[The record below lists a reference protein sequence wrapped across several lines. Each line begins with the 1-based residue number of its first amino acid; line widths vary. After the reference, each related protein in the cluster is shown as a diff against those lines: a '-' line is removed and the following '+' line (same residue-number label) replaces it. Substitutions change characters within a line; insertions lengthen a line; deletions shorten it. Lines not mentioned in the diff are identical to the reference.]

1 MYSDLSLIIILN
13 EGIRGHLSQT
23 RGVAHWL
30 AELTG
35 ARITEIKVPDLAGWR
50 RFWQLKVKARSL
62 RNWSIPECEKW
73 LIDSG
78 GRALLDD
85 LALELDLADGKEK
98 GCILLSAGNTP
109 APFNLALGRT
119 LGVRRAVLMTPS
131 VIGTDPFDFA
141 IIPEHDFPQLTDN
154 VLTTLGAPNCI
165 IPDELEKKGK
175 ELIHDFPSGDS
186 ASWGVL
192 IGGDTA
198 NYSIDPE
205 WIRIN
210 IGALLEVSFERGAGL
225 YITTSRRTSKEAERA
240 LEEITRDR
248 ENVRMNLIAS
258 RDSRNPVPG
267 ILGLCTRIF
276 CTEDSVSMLS
286 EAVTSGK
293 DIFLLRVR
301 KRRGIRML
309 LGKMTR
315 LLVDARFLPL
325 SSLWGFYRFE
335 FMRQRLIKKGLM
347 VEMPPEIDKWTE
359 IISADINKSK
369 FEFNEAKRS
378 AEWILKRLNG

>member
-35 ARITEIKVPDLAGWR
+35 ARIKEIKVPDLVGWR

-62 RNWSIPECEKW
+62 RNCSISECEKW
-73 LIDSG
+73 IIDSG
-78 GRALLDD
+78 GGVLLDD
-85 LALELDLADGKEK
+85 LTVDHDFSDEKKK

-109 APFNLALGRT
+109 APFNLAFGRI

-141 IIPEHDFPQLTDN
+141 IIPEHDFPKSNDN
-154 VLTTLGAPNCI
+154 VLATIGAPNFI

-175 ELIHDFPSGDS
+175 ELVHDFPSGDS
-186 ASWGVL
+186 ESWGVL
-192 IGGDTA
+192 IGGDTV

-210 IGALLEVSFERGAGL
+210 IGALLEVSSNRGAGL
-225 YITTSRRTSKEAERA
+225 YITTSRRTSQDAERV
-240 LEEITRDR
+240 LEEITGDR
-248 ENVRMNLIAS
+248 EHVRMNLIAS

-267 ILGLCTRIF
+267 ILGLCSRIF

-293 DIFLLRVR
+293 EIFLLRVR
-301 KRRGIRML
+301 KKRGIRMF

-315 LLVDARFLPL
+315 LLVEAQCLPL

-335 FMRQRLIKKGLM
+335 FMREKFIKMGLM
-347 VEMPPEIDKWTE
+347 IEMPSETAKWME
-359 IISADINKSK
+359 LISADTATRQV
-369 FEFNEAKRS
+369 EFNEAKRS

>member
-35 ARITEIKVPDLAGWR
+35 ARIKEIKVPDLAGWR

-62 RNWSIPECEKW
+62 RSCSIPECEKW

-78 GRALLDD
+78 GGFLLND
-85 LALELDLADGKEK
+85 LTVDLADGKKK

-109 APFNLALGRT
+109 APFNLALGRI
-119 LGVRRAVLMTPS
+119 LGVPRAVLMTPS
-131 VIGTDPFDFA
+131 FIGTDPFDFA
-141 IIPEHDFPQLTDN
+141 IVPEHDFPELTDN
-154 VLTTLGAPNCI
+154 VLTTIGAPNLI

-175 ELIHDFPSGDS
+175 ELVNDFPSGDS
-186 ASWGVL
+186 ESWGVL

-210 IGALLEVSFERGAGL
+210 IGALLEVSSKRGVGL
-225 YITTSRRTSKEAERA
+225 YITTSRRTNQDAERA
-240 LEEITRDR
+240 LEEITGGT

-267 ILGLCTRIF
+267 ILGLCTRVF

-293 DIFLLRVR
+293 DIFLMRVR
-301 KRRGIRML
+301 KKRGIRMF

-315 LLVDARFLPL
+315 LLVDAQCLPL

-335 FMRQRLIKKGLM
+335 FMREKFIKMGLM
-347 VEMPPEIDKWTE
+347 IELPSETTE
-359 IISADINKSK
+359 WMELISDDTATSQV
-369 FEFNEAKRS
+369 EFNEARRS

>member
-1 MYSDLSLIIILN
+1 MYSDLSLVIILN

-35 ARITEIKVPDLAGWR
+35 ARIKEVKVPDLAGWR
-50 RFWQLKVKARSL
+50 RFWQLKVRARSL
-62 RNWSIPECEKW
+62 ISCSIPECEKW

-78 GRALLDD
+78 GRDLLDD
-85 LALELDLADGKEK
+85 LTVELNLADGKEK
-98 GCILLSAGNTP
+98 GCIFISAGNTP
-109 APFNLALGRT
+109 APFNLALGRR

-141 IIPEHDFPQLTDN
+141 IVPEHDFPQLTDN
-154 VLTTLGAPNCI
+154 VLTTLGAPNSI

-175 ELIHDFPSGDS
+175 ELVHEFPSGDS
-186 ASWGVL
+186 GSWGVL

-240 LEEITRDR
+240 LEEITRNR

-267 ILGLCTRIF
+267 ILGLCSRIF

-293 DIFLLRVR
+293 DVFLLRVR
-301 KRRGIRML
+301 KKRGIRMF

-335 FMRQRLIKKGLM
+335 FMREKFIKMNLM
-347 VEMPPEIDKWTE
+347 IEMPSDTTEWTE
-359 IISADINKSK
+359 LISDEIATNQVQ
-369 FEFNEAKRS
+369 FNEAKRS
-378 AEWILKRLNG
+378 AEWILKRFNG

>member
-35 ARITEIKVPDLAGWR
+35 ARIKEIKVPDLAGWR

-62 RNWSIPECEKW
+62 RNCSISECKKW

-78 GRALLDD
+78 GGVLLDD
-85 LALELDLADGKEK
+85 LTVDLATGEK
-98 GCILLSAGNTP
+98 KQCILLSAGNTS
-109 APFNLALGRT
+109 APFTLVLGRI
-119 LGVRRAVLMTPS
+119 LGVRRVVLMTPS

-141 IIPEHDFPQLTDN
+141 IVPEHDFPKSNDN
-154 VLTTLGAPNCI
+154 VLATLGAPNFI

-175 ELIHDFPSGDS
+175 ELVHDFPSGDS
-186 ASWGVL
+186 ESWGVL

-210 IGALLEVSFERGAGL
+210 IGALLEVSSSRGVGL
-225 YITTSRRTSKEAERA
+225 YITTSRRTSQDAERV
-240 LEEITRDR
+240 LEEITEDR
-248 ENVRMNLIAS
+248 EHVRMNLIAS

-267 ILGLCTRIF
+267 ILGLCSRIF

-293 DIFLLRVR
+293 AVFLLRV
-301 KRRGIRML
+301 KKKGGVKIL
-309 LGKMTR
+309 LGKITQG
-315 LLVDARFLPL
+315 LVKADILPL
-325 SSLWGFYRFE
+325 YFLWGFYRFE
-335 FMRQRLIKKGLM
+335 YMRRRLIENGFL
-347 VEMPPEIDKWTE
+347 VEMPIETDKWSELITM
-359 IISADINKSK
+359 SVRQMRA
-369 FEFNEAKRS
+369 EFNEAKRS
-378 AEWILKRLNG
+378 AEWILEEWNK